1 MNKYTPKH
9 YMVDKRIVQDVDMD
23 KTIERNELFEVVQ
36 NHKKQSKLRFN
47 LCTKVTNK

>member
-9 YMVDKRIVQDVDMD
+9 EMVDKRIVQDVDMNKNLYRD
-23 KTIERNELFEVVQ
+23 ELFEVVQ
-36 NHKKQSKLRFN
+36 NYKKQSKLRFN